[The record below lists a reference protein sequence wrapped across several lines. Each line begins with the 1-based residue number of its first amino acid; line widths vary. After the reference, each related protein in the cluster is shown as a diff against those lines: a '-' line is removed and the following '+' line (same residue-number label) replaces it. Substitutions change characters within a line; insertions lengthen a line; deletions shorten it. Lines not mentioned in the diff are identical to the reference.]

1 MLTAFVTLARVSN
14 TEISEAVTRLAGLSE
29 SRAQR
34 VLSLIH
40 DLAELEALEN
50 AADLAAARDALS
62 EMEEPLS
69 WDAVKTRLDA
79 QFDSPQ
85 PIEREKQ
92 SGFDFERVRH
102 LIGSVA
108 SDSSPGRKSSR
119 RPFR

>member
-1 MLTAFVTLARVSN
+1 MSN

-79 QFDSPQ
+79 QFGSPQ
-85 PIEREKQ
+85 P
-92 SGFDFERVRH
+92 
-102 LIGSVA
+102 
-108 SDSSPGRKSSR
+108 KS
-119 RPFR
+119 